1 MIELASP
8 NMLARVGGRLAGDVL
23 PLPDGPV
30 LLNVFLSLSLTV
42 LPTSPPEKSSPSIL
56 F

>member
-1 MIELASP
+1 MIEPASP
-8 NMLARVGGRLAGDVL
+8 TMLARVGGRLAGDVL
-23 PLPDGPV
+23 PLPEEPG
-30 LLNVFLSLSLTV
+30 LLNVFLSLSLAV